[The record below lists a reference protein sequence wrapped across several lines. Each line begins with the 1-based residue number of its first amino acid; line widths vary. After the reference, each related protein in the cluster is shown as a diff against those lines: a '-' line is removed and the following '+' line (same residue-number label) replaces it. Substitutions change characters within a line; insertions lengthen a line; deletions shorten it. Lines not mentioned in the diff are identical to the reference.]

1 MVTIVEVL
9 LYYKRVLLFSGSIL
23 WQFYYW
29 ALTMWN
35 WAGKHVPGAS
45 TSTYKRGL
53 KLYNFELFC
62 SSGRHFVMAPHP
74 SVWVLWHVWETCH
87 VTRVMWQLATRG
99 CVTVRD
105 RMTLSVMC
113 DITSLMTIITSHN
126 RKAGAWDTELWI
138 VVKEKINIIMIH
150 IYSRLENEKHDMW
163 IECGLM

>member
-1 MVTIVEVL
+1 M
-9 LYYKRVLLFSGSIL
+9 
-23 WQFYYW
+23 
-29 ALTMWN
+29 
-35 WAGKHVPGAS
+35 
-45 TSTYKRGL
+45 
-53 KLYNFELFC
+53 
-62 SSGRHFVMAPHP
+62 
-74 SVWVLWHVWETCH
+74 
-87 VTRVMWQLATRG
+87 TRVIRQLATRG

-150 IYSRLENEKHDMW
+150 IYSRLENEKYDMW